1 MSKKLLQNATSSSR
15 GIVYQF
21 YIVLDKANDLIKG
34 QSIFVEKY
42 GDVTITGNKLVD
54 FSNDNLQIE
63 SKNYK
68 KALTDMHTNFW
79 NTLRNWARSDFKH
92 DNYCWLILF
101 TTQKIGLKSKFIGWN
116 DKSGNDKYEIL
127 KEIKNENTGSTSKV
141 NRIINEIFSNTSEE
155 TIKAILNKY
164 IIVDSSP
171 CLPEYYQ
178 TLKDKIAKNIPEP
191 SKDDYMSAL
200 LGFLLTPE
208 TVENNKWE
216 ITYENYSSRCERLAE
231 EFCSRTKIFPVTYF
245 QQKPSKEG
253 KVQFS
258 EYLFVKKIKDI
269 EYDVVVSEAITQYWQ
284 TMMTIG
290 DDFKK
295 RNFPK
300 THIDVFQTELVNRYG
315 PKYRKASRNATD
327 AEIVKDSQDFYDD
340 IMGEKPPTLANFNDT
355 PIFFKN
361 GMYHALADDESKN
374 ILWKLERK
382 NEQGN

>member
-1 MSKKLLQNATSSSR
+1 M
-15 GIVYQF
+15 
-21 YIVLDKANDLIKG
+21 
-34 QSIFVEKY
+34 
-42 GDVTITGNKLVD
+42 
-54 FSNDNLQIE
+54 QIE
-63 SKNYK
+63 SKSYK
-68 KALTDMHTNFW
+68 EDLTDMHKNFW
-79 NTLRNWARSDFKH
+79 NTLKNWTRPDFKH
-92 DNYCWLILF
+92 NNYCRLILF
-101 TTQKIGLKSKFIGWN
+101 TTQKIGSKSKFIGWN
-116 DKSGNDKYEIL
+116 DRSDNDKYEIL
-127 KEIKNENTGSTSKV
+127 KEIKKENADSISEV
-141 NRIINEIFSNTSEE
+141 SRIINEIFNHTSEE
-155 TIKAILNKY
+155 IIKAILNKF
-164 IIVDSSP
+164 IIADSSP
-171 CLPEYYQ
+171 CLSEYYQ
-178 TLKDKIAKNIPEP
+178 TLKDKIAKNIPVP

-216 ITYENYSSRCERLAE
+216 ITYENYSLRCERLAE
-231 EFCSRTKIFPVTYF
+231 ELCSGTKIFPATYF
-245 QQKPSKEG
+245 RQKPSEEG

-269 EYDVVVSEAITQYWQ
+269 EYDVIVSEAITQYWQ

-300 THIDVFQTELVNRYG
+300 THIDVFQTELINCYK
-315 PKYRKASRNATD
+315 PKYRKASRNTTD

-340 IMGEKPPTLANFNDT
+340 IMGEQPPTLANFNDT